1 MRGGDKM
8 TKEEFKDIRKGLGLT
23 QRALAH
29 WIDPH
34 AKNKNRDVRR
44 WEAGD
49 YTVPGSVEVMMQMF
63 ANGDYPT
70 HVGL

>member
-1 MRGGDKM
+1 M
-8 TKEEFKDIRKGLGLT
+8 TPQEFKDIRKGLNLT

-34 AKNKNRDVRR
+34 AKNKDRDVRR

-49 YTVPGSVEVMMQMF
+49 YTVPGSVSVTMLMF
-63 ANGDYPT
+63 NNGDYPL
-70 HVGL
+70 HVGIE

>member
-1 MRGGDKM
+1 MMISM
-8 TKEEFKDIRKGLGLT
+8 TPQEFKEIRKGLGLT

-34 AKNKNRDVRR
+34 AKNKDRDVRR

-49 YTVPGSVEVMMQMF
+49 YTVPGSVEVIMLMF
-63 ANGDYPT
+63 NEGDKPV
-70 HVGL
+70 HIRKAK